1 MLEGLRLGEGVATA
15 IRKFGKI
22 SLANLETDKVGD
34 NSNCVEGASQLQV
47 YQGKG
52 KFRD

>member
-1 MLEGLRLGEGVATA
+1 MLKVYAWGRGVATA

-34 NSNCVEGASQLQV
+34 NSNCVEGPHSYTFTRV
-47 YQGKG
+47 
-52 KFRD
+52 RD